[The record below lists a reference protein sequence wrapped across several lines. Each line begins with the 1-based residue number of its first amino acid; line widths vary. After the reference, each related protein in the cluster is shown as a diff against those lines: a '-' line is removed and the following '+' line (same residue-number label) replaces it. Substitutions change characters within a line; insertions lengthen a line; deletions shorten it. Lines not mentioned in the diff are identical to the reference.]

1 MDIPTSPQ
9 AEPLCAVIELFGH
22 TRVAGQITESPLGGG
37 ALIRLT
43 VPASGSYPAHT
54 RDLNPK
60 AIYAIHYCDQ
70 AAMISALPSCQP
82 SPVVQIVKA
91 EVAEAYE
98 ERLRT
103 RDAKTRP
110 SLPFAFPGDENNE
123 GYDDDLDP

>member
-103 RDAKTRP
+103 SDTEARRA
-110 SLPFAFPGDENNE
+110 LPFAFPGEEDTQ
-123 GYDDDLDP
+123 DDDLDP